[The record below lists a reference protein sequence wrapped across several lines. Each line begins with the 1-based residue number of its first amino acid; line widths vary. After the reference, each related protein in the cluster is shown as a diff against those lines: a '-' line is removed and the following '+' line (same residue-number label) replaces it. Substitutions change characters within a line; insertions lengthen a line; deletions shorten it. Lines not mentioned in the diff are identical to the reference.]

1 MVIALVLPVPRR
13 LIDLLFVLG
22 LLLHRLFVGLPDG
35 SLSCLTVVLP
45 LCQDCHVF
53 VLLLVLLFV
62 GRALMIGLDVL
73 SRLRLLGRAV
83 LALVALAL
91 FVNVL
96 TKICVVGSQGLVD
109 ILGAPLSLVF
119 VFVVCFPGTI
129 GHSDCVPVWSA
140 TYSGVAVVGSWCL
153 AMFCCCCASVRSCG
167 RRFVG
172 SCWRRLV

>member
-1 MVIALVLPVPRR
+1 MPRRGPRR
-13 LIDLLFVLG
+13 LLVLLFVLG

-91 FVNVL
+91 FVSVL

-119 VFVVCFPGTI
+119 VCVVCFGNYEPLGLRPRMVC
-129 GHSDCVPVWSA
+129 D
-140 TYSGVAVVGSWCL
+140 L
-153 AMFCCCCASVRSCG
+153 LG
-167 RRFVG
+167 RRCRWF
-172 SCWRRLV
+172 LVPRQVLLLRC